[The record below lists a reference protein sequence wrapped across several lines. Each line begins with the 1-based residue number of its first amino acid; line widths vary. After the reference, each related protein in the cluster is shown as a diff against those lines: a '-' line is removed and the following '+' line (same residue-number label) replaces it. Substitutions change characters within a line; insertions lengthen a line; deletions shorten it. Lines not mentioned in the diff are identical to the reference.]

1 MAEIM
6 SEEGFKAILAEIQY
20 LESVERPKASQAIA
34 EARDKGDLSENAE
47 YDAAKDAQG
56 KLEARIALLKDKVA
70 NARIIDATKLSTEKI
85 QIMSKVRLLN
95 HKLKKEVTYTI
106 VSESEANFMEGKISV
121 ATPIAK
127 ALLNHKVGDIVEV
140 RVPAGVQQLEV
151 LDISLQTTLSF
162 TIMTIFSRI
171 VAGEIPS
178 YKVAE
183 DDQFYAFLDI
193 SPVAKGH
200 TLVIPKQEVDYIFD
214 ESDEQLSAHIVFAK
228 RVAAAIK
235 KAIPCVKVGMCVMGL
250 EVPHAH
256 IHLIPMQTEGDMNF
270 RKEHLKLDAE
280 EMKAICEKI
289 AANFE

>member
-1 MAEIM
+1 MAEVM

-151 LDISLQTTLSF
+151 LDISL
-162 TIMTIFSRI
+162 
-171 VAGEIPS
+171 
-178 YKVAE
+178 
-183 DDQFYAFLDI
+183 
-193 SPVAKGH
+193 
-200 TLVIPKQEVDYIFD
+200 
-214 ESDEQLSAHIVFAK
+214 
-228 RVAAAIK
+228 
-235 KAIPCVKVGMCVMGL
+235 
-250 EVPHAH
+250 
-256 IHLIPMQTEGDMNF
+256 
-270 RKEHLKLDAE
+270 
-280 EMKAICEKI
+280 
-289 AANFE
+289 